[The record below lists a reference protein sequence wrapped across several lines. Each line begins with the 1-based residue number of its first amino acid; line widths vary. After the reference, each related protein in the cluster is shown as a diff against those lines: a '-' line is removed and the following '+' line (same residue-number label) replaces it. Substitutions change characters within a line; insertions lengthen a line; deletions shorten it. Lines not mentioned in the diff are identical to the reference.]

1 MTAGGPRAKAAVMK
15 LVLFVVAVL
24 AAACGGKKSEPVK
37 PVESKTEMKAEHESM
52 SPELMKFH
60 DVLSPRWHAAAG
72 PQRMKDTCAAIADFQ
87 TNADA
92 LSKAPAPAGADA
104 TKWTAGTKD
113 LTDAVSALDVTCK
126 ANDAT
131 AFEVAF
137 KRVHEG
143 FHGLL
148 ENGEHHEEHGHA
160 EHTM

>member
-1 MTAGGPRAKAAVMK
+1 MK
-15 LVLFVVAVL
+15 TVLFVVAVL
-24 AAACGGKKSEPVK
+24 AAACGGKKSEPAK
-37 PVESKTEMKAEHESM
+37 PVESKTEMKAEKHESM
-52 SPELMKFH
+52 SPEAMKFH
-60 DVLSPRWHAAAG
+60 EVLSPRWHAEKG

-148 ENGEHHEEHGHA
+148 ENGEHHEEHGGEHA
-160 EHTM
+160 EHKM